1 MIVLTNEEISSL
13 LSFKEIIEAVESA
26 MVSYEGNS
34 CIVPKRMHIDHGNN
48 TLLCMPAFNDS
59 FFATKLV
66 SVVPGNK
73 SKKLPVTIGALLL
86 NDTVTGLPLAL
97 MNAEKLTAL
106 RTGAVGAI
114 GIKYTTPAAIDSV
127 GLIGCGIQGVHQAIF
142 ACSVRNIKQIFAF
155 DNVQTCVGKLVAIV
169 NKHHPTVH
177 VVPCSSAK
185 EVLDKTTVIITATTS
200 SGAILPNDTSL
211 LEGKHFIG
219 IGSYKP
225 TMQELPDHV
234 FSLAKQLVIDS
245 EFARRETGDIINPIQ
260 KGLLKDE
267 DVFTIGKLITG
278 ERTININETTVYKSA
293 GMALYDLFAAE
304 AMYKKAVE
312 ENIGTTIDF

>member
-1 MIVLTNEEISSL
+1 MLVLTNEEISSL
-13 LSFKEIIEAVESA
+13 LSFKETIEAVESA

-66 SVVPGNK
+66 SVVPDNI

-86 NDTVTGLPLAL
+86 NDVVTGLPLAL

-106 RTGAVGAI
+106 RTGALGAI
-114 GIKYTTPAAIDSV
+114 GIKYTTPESIESI

-142 ACSVRNIKQIFAF
+142 ACSIRNIKQIFAF
-155 DNVQTCVGKLVAIV
+155 DNVHSSVEQLSVIL
-169 NKHHPTVH
+169 NKYHPTVNF
-177 VVPCSSAK
+177 VPCSSTK
-185 EVLDKTTVIITATTS
+185 EILDKTTVIITATTS
-200 SGAILPNDTSL
+200 SGAVLPNDASL

-219 IGSYKP
+219 IGSYKS
-225 TMQELPDHV
+225 TMQELPDEV

-245 EFARRETGDIINPIQ
+245 EFARKETGDIINPIQ
-260 KGLLKDE
+260 KGLLKE
-267 DVFTIGKLITG
+267 HDVFTIGKLIKG
-278 ERTININETTVYKSA
+278 ERAINIHQTTVYKSA
-293 GMALYDLFAAE
+293 GMALYDLFTAE

-312 ENIGTTIDF
+312 KNIGTTIDF